1 MRSFT
6 LNKDYQV
13 VCESEATRSGFRHV
27 ATLLHHGNE
36 CEKTKICYLN
46 RTWESFEF
54 ESVLLRIIDAHFEGE
69 ERQGFVN
76 IIKSWHY

>member
-13 VCESEATRSGFRHV
+13 VCESESTRNGFRHV
-27 ATLLHHGNE
+27 ATLLYHGNE
-36 CEKTKICYLN
+36 YARTTKSYLN

-54 ESVLLRIIDAHFEGE
+54 ESILLKIVEAHFEGE
-69 ERQGFVN
+69 ERQGFIN
-76 IIKSWHY
+76 IIKSWN